1 MLFDALRESLIQ
13 QIAQA
18 EHPREKAI
26 DVMCEIQKH
35 YGYMSDE
42 AIKEAAGLLG
52 MTPLELEELATFYD
66 FIFREPVGRYVIQ
79 LCDSAMCLINDYE
92 TVRDHLCARLQIGMG
107 ETSADGLFT
116 LLPACCIGYC
126 DRAPAMLIN
135 RGVYGY
141 LTEQKIDEILD
152 RLILEAKTS

>member
-1 MLFDALRESLIQ
+1 MLLDPLRESLVR

-26 DVMCEIQKH
+26 DVMCEIQNH
-35 YGYMSDE
+35 YGHMSDE
-42 AIKEAAGLLG
+42 AMNEAAELLG
-52 MTPLELEELATFYD
+52 MTPLELEELATFYN

-79 LCDSAMCLINDYE
+79 LCDSAMCLINEYQ
-92 TVRDHLCARLQIGMG
+92 TIRDHLCARLQVGMG

-135 RGVYGY
+135 RKVYGY
-141 LTEQKIDEILD
+141 LTKQRIDEILD
-152 RLILEAKTS
+152 GLILEAKTP